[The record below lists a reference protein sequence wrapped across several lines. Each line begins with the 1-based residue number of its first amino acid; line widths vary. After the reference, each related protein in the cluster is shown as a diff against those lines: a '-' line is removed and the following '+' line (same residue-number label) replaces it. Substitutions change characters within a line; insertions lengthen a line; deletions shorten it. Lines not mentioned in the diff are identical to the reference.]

1 MITESVKKEELS
13 EAILAVNKLKT
24 SKLINDNIA
33 DILFRCLSVVSD
45 LQNFGDSNGHA
56 ACDTITHSE
65 KKVIKVPTI
74 KMVPKEGAHVL
85 PQNGTL
91 VDDYLSRSAKPVL

>member
-13 EAILAVNKLKT
+13 EAILAVNRLKT

-33 DILFRCLSVVSD
+33 DILFRCLNVVSD
-45 LQNFGDSNGHA
+45 LQSFEDSSEHGER
-56 ACDTITHSE
+56 DMIVHSE
-65 KKVIKVPTI
+65 KRVIKIPTI